1 MAELADAQVS
11 EACGGNIVE
20 VQVLSSA
27 PKQEMRA
34 KRLAFL
40 FVTRSPLAVF
50 SYQEPEYSPIQG
62 RIEMS
67 FDYAAVSEPLAERQ
81 TLKAIPAGGTTHLR
95 LAELPVRERVQRL
108 VELAFSLLR
117 ETETLARDNAF
128 TESSGQLKSLDLE
141 QGIDFNEEVKQFE
154 IGLITLALNHVGG
167 TQAKAARLLRIKPTT
182 LNSKIKA
189 LGIQY

>member
-1 MAELADAQVS
+1 
-11 EACGGNIVE
+11 
-20 VQVLSSA
+20 
-27 PKQEMRA
+27 
-34 KRLAFL
+34 
-40 FVTRSPLAVF
+40 
-50 SYQEPEYSPIQG
+50 
-62 RIEMS
+62 MS

-81 TLKAIPAGGTTHLR
+81 TLKPGTAGPTSHLR
-95 LAELPVRERVQRL
+95 LAELPVRDRVQRL

>member
-1 MAELADAQVS
+1 
-11 EACGGNIVE
+11 
-20 VQVLSSA
+20 
-27 PKQEMRA
+27 
-34 KRLAFL
+34 
-40 FVTRSPLAVF
+40 
-50 SYQEPEYSPIQG
+50 
-62 RIEMS
+62 MS

-81 TLKAIPAGGTTHLR
+81 TLKAIPAGATTHLR
-95 LAELPVRERVQRL
+95 LAELPVRDRVQRL

>member
-1 MAELADAQVS
+1 
-11 EACGGNIVE
+11 
-20 VQVLSSA
+20 
-27 PKQEMRA
+27 
-34 KRLAFL
+34 
-40 FVTRSPLAVF
+40 
-50 SYQEPEYSPIQG
+50 
-62 RIEMS
+62 MS

-81 TLKAIPAGGTTHLR
+81 TLNALPAGATAHLR
-95 LAELPVRERVQRL
+95 LAELPVRDRVQRL

-128 TESSGQLKSLDLE
+128 TESSGQLKSLDLD

-167 TQAKAARLLRIKPTT
+167 TQAKAARLLGIKPTT

-189 LGIQY
+189 LGIQS

>member
-1 MAELADAQVS
+1 
-11 EACGGNIVE
+11 
-20 VQVLSSA
+20 
-27 PKQEMRA
+27 
-34 KRLAFL
+34 
-40 FVTRSPLAVF
+40 
-50 SYQEPEYSPIQG
+50 
-62 RIEMS
+62 MS
-67 FDYAAVSEPLAERQ
+67 FDYAAVSEPFAERQ
-81 TLKAIPAGGTTHLR
+81 TLKPIPAGANHLR
-95 LAELPVRERVQRL
+95 LAELPVRDRVQRL